1 MQHSFR
7 PRSENL
13 VRTGLNLTNFS
24 RFSAYSVLQNL
35 QQSEIE
41 LAIAVSLYVINTDKV
56 FYKAGEIGL
65 RRHQFALSRFLPGL
79 KTILFFAP

>member
-1 MQHSFR
+1 MQDSFR

-13 VRTGLNLTNFS
+13 VRTGLNLTNFG

-41 LAIAVSLYVINTDKV
+41 LAMQLVCTLLILT
-56 FYKAGEIGL
+56 
-65 RRHQFALSRFLPGL
+65 RFSA
-79 KTILFFAP
+79 KQEKSV